1 MPRRSD
7 SMAVGPHRV
16 RGLFVASLA
25 AWTSFMLIATAVP
38 LIYIAGKSL
47 VSGNP
52 PLWPSS
58 RELFGG
64 FESAAVIGFP
74 ISLIVCFAVGYP
86 IWRFASARGLTRGR
100 NAVKIGA
107 LAGIAFFLVL
117 TTAAQISI
125 YVSNSTYSFS
135 RGGITLTENNL
146 PTVEGLLFELV
157 LVPLY
162 AAVGAVAGFAA
173 WWAGR
178 TPQAHMSEASQPHLK

>member
-38 LIYIAGKSL
+38 LIYIAGTSL
-47 VSGNP
+47 ATGKP
-52 PLWPSS
+52 PIWPSS
-58 RELFGG
+58 QELFGG
-64 FESAAVIGFP
+64 IVPIAVIGLP
-74 ISLIVCFAVGYP
+74 ISLVVCFAVGYP

-146 PTVEGLLFELV
+146 PTVEGLLFELF
-157 LVPLY
+157 LLPLY
-162 AAVGAVAGFAA
+162 AVVGAVAGFVA
-173 WWAGR
+173 WWAGEENSAGPCER
-178 TPQAHMSEASQPHLK
+178 GFSASS